1 VGDAI
6 TGSVLEG
13 GIERVGNMGIYF
25 LIFSPL
31 LIFSQPTQTAESP
44 FELHSPHP
52 FGVKVAILSKG
63 RIGFKSFQLVG
74 SGSGE

>member
-1 VGDAI
+1 
-6 TGSVLEG
+6 
-13 GIERVGNMGIYF
+13 MGIYF

-52 FGVKVAILSKG
+52 FGVEVAILSKG
-63 RIGFKSFQLVG
+63 RIGFKSFQLGG
-74 SGSGE
+74 SGSGECRSV